1 MKSRLIIILLP
12 LWRAMFREP
21 FRYLEQYHTVTRKVS
36 QSFWNKVFLK
46 NANPTKNFD
55 SLLETDLHTTTI
67 VCFLSETFFSNA
79 MRKLSKHCTVMLYVC
94 KRLPNSNCLQRQQ
107 NHEHMALSSSD
118 IETNIEKMRE
128 TLKSELGRDHQRL
141 KFFVRLEFLRKSL
154 FLKALR
160 NFSRHCMILF

>member
-1 MKSRLIIILLP
+1 MKSHLIIILLP
-12 LWRAMFREP
+12 SEIAMFGKP
-21 FRYLEQYHTVTRKVS
+21 FRYLEQYQQCLENFLRAFKIEI
-36 QSFWNKVFLK
+36 FLK
-46 NANPTKNFD
+46 NSNSTKNFD
-55 SLLETDLHTTTI
+55 PLLETCLHTTTI

-107 NHEHMALSSSD
+107 NHEHMALSSWD
-118 IETNIEKMRE
+118 IKTNIGKMRE

-141 KFFVRLEFLRKSL
+141 KFFVRLAFLRKTL